1 MTDRYGDAPG
11 NLLVTED
18 SIAITCLQFGNILL
32 FPQPRPALGDDEF
45 KLVHG
50 MPVAAPSYPGSLSV
64 YAKGFK
70 ADAVIHFG
78 THGNLEYTPGKNV
91 AQSQADWS
99 DVLIGNLPHFY
110 FYTTGNVGE
119 GIIAKRRTHAVLV
132 THLTPPYVE
141 SGMRQRYSALLED
154 IHKVLD
160 EGTAKHRALG
170 MNIKKEAMRLG
181 LHRDLN
187 LDSISGEPY
196 TAEELERLDA
206 FTEEIANEK
215 ILGAYYTMNEP
226 YSDRDLLTTTLAVA
240 ADPLAYE
247 TARKDRDKGKITTE
261 QLQDF
266 TYIAHHYLP
275 AARKRLT
282 ALLQNPPKDTASV
295 APELRPALLY
305 REQLLAS
312 SVNEQN
318 AMVRALSGG
327 TVFPA
332 PGGDPVLNPNV
343 LPTGRNMYSIN
354 AENTPNPRAWEDGK
368 RLAEAT
374 LKQYISKHGEY
385 PRKVSYTFWAGEFI
399 NTEGATLAQVFWMLG
414 VEPVRDA
421 QRQSG

>member
-1 MTDRYGDAPG
+1 
-11 NLLVTED
+11 
-18 SIAITCLQFGNILL
+18 
-32 FPQPRPALGDDEF
+32 
-45 KLVHG
+45 
-50 MPVAAPSYPGSLSV
+50 
-64 YAKGFK
+64 
-70 ADAVIHFG
+70 
-78 THGNLEYTPGKNV
+78 
-91 AQSQADWS
+91 
-99 DVLIGNLPHFY
+99 
-110 FYTTGNVGE
+110 
-119 GIIAKRRTHAVLV
+119 
-132 THLTPPYVE
+132 
-141 SGMRQRYSALLED
+141 
-154 IHKVLD
+154 
-160 EGTAKHRALG
+160 
-170 MNIKKEAMRLG
+170 MRLG

-187 LDSISGEPY
+187 LDSISGDPY

-312 SVNEQN
+312 TANEQN

-327 TVFPA
+327 P
-332 PGGDPVLNPNV
+332 
-343 LPTGRNMYSIN
+343 YSLRR
-354 AENTPNPRAWEDGK
+354 EVTP
-368 RLAEAT
+368 
-374 LKQYISKHGEY
+374 Y
-385 PRKVSYTFWAGEFI
+385 
-399 NTEGATLAQVFWMLG
+399 
-414 VEPVRDA
+414 
-421 QRQSG
+421 

>member
-1 MTDRYGDAPG
+1 M
-11 NLLVTED
+11 V
-18 SIAITCLQFGNILL
+18 
-32 FPQPRPALGDDEF
+32 
-45 KLVHG
+45 
-50 MPVAAPSYPGSLSV
+50 
-64 YAKGFK
+64 
-70 ADAVIHFG
+70 
-78 THGNLEYTPGKNV
+78 
-91 AQSQADWS
+91 
-99 DVLIGNLPHFY
+99 NLPHFY

-247 TARKDRDKGKITTE
+247 TARKDRDKGKITTK

-266 TYIAHHYLP
+266 TLYSPPLLACCQE
-275 AARKRLT
+275 KTDCLT
-282 ALLQNPPKDTASV
+282 PESTQRYCICSTGAS
-295 APELRPALLY
+295 PRPALSRTVAGLH
-305 REQLLAS
+305 RQ
-312 SVNEQN
+312 
-318 AMVRALSGG
+318 RAKCHGAC
-327 TVFPA
+327 TQR
-332 PGGDPVLNPNV
+332 GD
-343 LPTGRNMYSIN
+343 R
-354 AENTPNPRAWEDGK
+354 
-368 RLAEAT
+368 
-374 LKQYISKHGEY
+374 IS
-385 PRKVSYTFWAGEFI
+385 RS
-399 NTEGATLAQVFWMLG
+399 
-414 VEPVRDA
+414 R
-421 QRQSG
+421 R

>member
-1 MTDRYGDAPG
+1 MAIPESTRPKAVSPAASSSRAASFADRYGDAPG

-50 MPVAAPSYPGSLSV
+50 MPVAPPHSYLAPYL
-64 YAKGFK
+64 YMQKGFK

-160 EGTAKHRALG
+160 EGTEKHRTLG
-170 MNIKKEAMRLG
+170 ISIKKEAMRLG

-187 LDSISGEPY
+187 LDSISSDPY
-196 TAEELERLDA
+196 TTKELERLDA

-247 TARKDRDKGKITTE
+247 TARKDRDKR
-261 QLQDF
+261 QN
-266 TYIAHHYLP
+266 HHR
-275 AARKRLT
+275 AVARLHLYSPPLLACRQEKTDRLT
-282 ALLQNPPKDTASV
+282 PESTQGYCICSTGASPRPTLSRTV
-295 APELRPALLY
+295 AC
-305 REQLLAS
+305 
-312 SVNEQN
+312 
-318 AMVRALSGG
+318 
-327 TVFPA
+327 
-332 PGGDPVLNPNV
+332 
-343 LPTGRNMYSIN
+343 LPRQRTECHGACTQRRNRIPCAGR
-354 AENTPNPRAWEDGK
+354 
-368 RLAEAT
+368 
-374 LKQYISKHGEY
+374 
-385 PRKVSYTFWAGEFI
+385 
-399 NTEGATLAQVFWMLG
+399 
-414 VEPVRDA
+414 
-421 QRQSG
+421 